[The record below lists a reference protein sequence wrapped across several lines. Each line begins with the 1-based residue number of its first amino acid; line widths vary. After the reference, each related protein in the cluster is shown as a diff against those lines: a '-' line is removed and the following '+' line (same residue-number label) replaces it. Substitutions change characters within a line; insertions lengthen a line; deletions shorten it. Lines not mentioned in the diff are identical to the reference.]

1 MTDERQRR
9 PVRIP
14 SRLFG
19 GRVRTATLAMCLLW
33 AGLWALYLTLNQ
45 PVDQVGQVDV
55 PQQAVIISETPY
67 VPFTPPAQT
76 TEQWYPTTTEMPSTE
91 SPTVTTTPSE
101 TSGTPGETPG
111 TPGDTPAPATGTQPP
126 TATTTDAIPF
136 RLPQIPGLP
145 GFEGESGTEPTGE
158 PGQ

>member
-19 GRVRTATLAMCLLW
+19 GRVRTATLAMCFLW
-33 AGLWALYLTLNQ
+33 AGLWVLYLTLNQ
-45 PVDQVGQVDV
+45 PVDQADQVDV

-76 TEQWYPTTTEMPSTE
+76 TEQWYPTTTTEMPSTE
-91 SPTVTTTPSE
+91 SPTVTTTP
-101 TSGTPGETPG
+101 GETPEA
-111 TPGDTPAPATGTQPP
+111 PGDTPAPATGTQPP
-126 TATTTDAIPF
+126 TATTTDANPF
-136 RLPQIPGLP
+136 RLPLIPGLP
-145 GFEGESGTEPTGE
+145 GFDGESGTEPTGE